1 MHLIILNTYKIIHS
15 IVGQKLS
22 LAHQYAL
29 VSIASFPLFYLA
41 GAGQVVFWILG
52 MTH

>member
-1 MHLIILNTYKIIHS
+1 MRLIA
-15 IVGQKLS
+15 GQKLS
-22 LAHQYAL
+22 VAHQYAL

-52 MTH
+52 MVF